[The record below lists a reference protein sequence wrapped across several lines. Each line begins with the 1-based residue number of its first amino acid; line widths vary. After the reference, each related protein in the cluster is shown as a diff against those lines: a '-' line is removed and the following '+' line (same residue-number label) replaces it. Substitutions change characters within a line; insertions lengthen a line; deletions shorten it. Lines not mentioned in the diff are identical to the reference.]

1 MKEQHTS
8 AVVIRVLDH
17 GESDKI
23 VTFYCP
29 ELGRLTGIAKGA
41 KRSKKRFVNKLE
53 LFSQLQIRFAE
64 NSRSSLVR
72 IDQAELVNAYPVIRS
87 NYSRYTAATL
97 IGELMLHSSR
107 ENDGDPEVFKLLLW
121 SLAQLNKGKEIDQ
134 TIILFQI
141 RMLALAGYQPMLKG
155 CVRCGRI
162 DPDAVPFFFLASRNG
177 FVCRRCNREKTQTL
191 PLALSTIKLLQLAL
205 DLPLEKID
213 RLRFSSRSRTEA
225 MELLKRYSTSLLQ
238 REIHS
243 WDHLVPISNA
253 PCCHNNG

>member
-1 MKEQHTS
+1 MKEQHTP

-53 LFSQLQIRFAE
+53 LFSELQIRFAE

-87 NYSRYTAATL
+87 DYSRYAAATL
-97 IGELMLHSSR
+97 ISEILLHCSR
-107 ENDGDPEVFKLLLW
+107 ENDGDPEVFKLLVW
-121 SLAQLNKGKEIDQ
+121 SLARMNKGKGVDQ

-162 DPDAVPFFFLASRNG
+162 DPEAAPFFFLASRNG
-177 FVCRRCNREKTQTL
+177 FVCRRCNREKTQIL

-205 DLPLEKID
+205 NLPLNKIG
-213 RLRFSSRSRTEA
+213 RLHFSPRSRTEA

-243 WDHLVPISNA
+243 WDHLTPTFEQKKV
-253 PCCHNNG
+253 

>member
-53 LFSQLQIRFAE
+53 LFSQLQIRFAG

-107 ENDGDPEVFKLLLW
+107 ENDGDPKVFKLLVW
-121 SLAQLNKGKEIDQ
+121 SLAQLNKGKEVDQ

-162 DPDAVPFFFLASRNG
+162 DPGVAPFFFLASRNG

-243 WDHLVPISNA
+243 WDHLAPISNTA
-253 PCCHNNG
+253 CCHNNG

>member
-53 LFSQLQIRFAE
+53 LFSQLQIRFAG

-107 ENDGDPEVFKLLLW
+107 ENDGDPKVFKLLVW
-121 SLAQLNKGKEIDQ
+121 SLAQLNKGKEVDQ

-162 DPDAVPFFFLASRNG
+162 D
-177 FVCRRCNREKTQTL
+177 RRC
-191 PLALSTIKLLQLAL
+191 
-205 DLPLEKID
+205 
-213 RLRFSSRSRTEA
+213 
-225 MELLKRYSTSLLQ
+225 SLLF
-238 REIHS
+238 
-243 WDHLVPISNA
+243 PGK
-253 PCCHNNG
+253 P